1 MEMNDQNLISE
12 EIEKKLKEIGVR
24 AKTAAVD
31 LSSLSTVTKNRVLCD
46 AADLLIERTQDILKA
61 NAEDWKHAVEKQ
73 MPKGLLDRLTLT
85 SERRIGQWIETPPER
100 PHDRQDDRAAR
111 RDRRHL

>member
-61 NAEDWKHAVEKQ
+61 NADA
-73 MPKGLLDRLTLT
+73 
-85 SERRIGQWIETPPER
+85 ER
-100 PHDRQDDRAAR
+100 PAGQADADPGAHLRDGGRTEDGGRA
-111 RDRRHL
+111 

>member
-24 AKTAAVD
+24 AKTAAID
-31 LSSLSTVTKNRVLCD
+31 LSSLSTVTKNRVLCN

-73 MPKGLLDRLTLT
+73 MPKGLLDRL
-85 SERRIGQWIETPPER
+85 
-100 PHDRQDDRAAR
+100 D
-111 RDRRHL
+111 

>member
-73 MPKGLLDRLTLT
+73 MPKGLRGVVTHIDDAAQVHVRWQNGSSLA
-85 SERRIGQWIETPPER
+85 IIPEV
-100 PHDRQDDRAAR
+100 DKFIIVQN
-111 RDRRHL
+111 